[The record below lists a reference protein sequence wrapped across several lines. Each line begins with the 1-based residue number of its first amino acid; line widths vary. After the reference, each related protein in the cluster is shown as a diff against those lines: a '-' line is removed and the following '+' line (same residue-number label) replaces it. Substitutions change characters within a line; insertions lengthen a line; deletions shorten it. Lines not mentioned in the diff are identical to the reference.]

1 MSDDLK
7 TFNFCYF
14 SFKTSVK
21 TSFVDFVLVLPG
33 NACNMSDDWCQ
44 IWPRTLINQFING
57 PESEL
62 NCAILLFWGY
72 QKWHFQSPNWKWM
85 VSGWG
90 EVQSSLLTVRTNVY
104 IRSLILSALHHHP
117 SVAQAKLINIWFNI
131 CQNCNNSKTFPGVS
145 LETTQGLCTGCL

>member
-57 PESEL
+57 QESEL
-62 NCAILLFWGY
+62 NCAIFSILGVPKMAFPVPELKMDGLR
-72 QKWHFQSPNWKWM
+72 M
-85 VSGWG
+85 G
-90 EVQSSLLTVRTNVY
+90 VQSSLLTVRTNVA